1 MIVIQFDVMRE
12 PYDIRTVM
20 SRLKAPVYGPL
31 FNLRKRIGPVT
42 EWEVGRELT

>member
-1 MIVIQFDVMRE
+1 
-12 PYDIRTVM
+12 M